1 MMRNKKKIVT
11 LLTAVAILSGGFAT
25 VGTLAACGNSG
36 GESGAAA
43 QPGATETTYVAHLGE
58 TYVLPEGAQSDT
70 VKDSK
75 GASVETALGRFTAV
89 DREGYTVTLSSGE
102 KKKIEVVDISAPVI
116 VTSYSVRY
124 VSVGDEIETP
134 DVTVDDEYK
143 TKDVSF
149 TAGWYCDGEAT
160 EDTVFAAGR
169 YEYRIEATDEAGNKA
184 EKTVVCKVVDDVLRL
199 DTVLSFDDECGEE
212 QIVNHNG
219 FNVEYTTEKRFNSE
233 EGSLRLTFNGNDSRE
248 PGFTVMNPAISDI
261 SDYTSLYF
269 SIYNDTDEQIMLYV
283 NWSGDGYMLKPG
295 VWNLVDVKDVSSL
308 LVSPTE
314 LIDENMTLENINGM
328 FFLFVAI
335 NDGKLNALPFGDLYI
350 SAVRGIKS
358 LDPERVEDLL
368 KGYGEQTYDSIEKA
382 NENYDYVS
390 MLYDKLRPAQ
400 QANISEAYEEMAL
413 SHMSALIGFMS
424 GDISQT
430 NPSDLQ
436 SVIVELNKLSP
447 ELKAKVEGAA
457 TFEETYRRY
466 YADKYGIALEE
477 DKILYADSA
486 LIYEQTSLALNGS
499 SGPKFTSS
507 VDAETVYGNESA
519 SLRIDVKNQVA
530 WELKITVDFPMIANI
545 AGYTKVYFHVY
556 NDLDAAA
563 CAAFI
568 AYTSD
573 GQYFPLQDR
582 YYPVLKKG
590 EWTEVAF
597 YIEEQTSEEFLN
609 NITGLEIYIIDS
621 AWENHVYNGSLYF
634 GSMYGFRALSAEEI
648 NERLAALP
656 AKSELTETN
665 YKEIEELYLQ
675 YSNLESSER
684 DRVTNGDGLTE
695 LYSWVSLIKAGITP
709 TEDRIVYAE
718 NGYAVNQIYAEF
730 GSNSGAYVTTSFD
743 TTVKHGD
750 DEGSVR
756 IAFENAT
763 AWELDVYLRNVP
775 VLNIGKST
783 LSFYVYNDSEKD
795 WKMGFWYP
803 SAYSYYTTTL
813 KRQAWSSVT
822 INVDALFTESH
833 SGALK
838 GISDLTQLCMAI
850 YNSWDNETYDGAF
863 CFSSVELIRAE
874 TDPVTPE
881 PPATETT
888 ELTAEEINTRI
899 AALPQKSGLAET
911 NYAEVELLYAQYGN
925 LSAADKAKVTE
936 SAKLA
941 ELYGTVSLIK
951 AGITPTEDRIVYT
964 ENGYAVNQIY
974 AEFGSSSGATATTSF
989 DTTMKYGADEGSV
1002 KIACQNV
1009 TAWQLDIHLKN
1020 LPTVN
1025 IGKNSVC
1032 VYVYND
1038 TDHDWYMGYWYPSAY
1053 SYQKIVLTSKEWTK
1067 VTLSANLFAESH
1079 AGALTEIS
1087 DLTQFCMTIYNTW
1100 DNETYDGAFYFS
1112 SVELIV
1118 STNASASAL
1127 SYGEVGNVISPAALP
1142 AYKGKETSTD
1152 L

>member
-1 MMRNKKKIVT
+1 MMRNKKKIIT
-11 LLTAVAILSGGFAT
+11 LLTAATLLTGGFAA
-25 VGTLAACGNSG
+25 VGTLASCGKSG
-36 GESGAAA
+36 GALGGAV
-43 QPGATETTYVAHLGE
+43 QPGAAETTYVAHLGE
-58 TYVLPEGAQSDT
+58 TYVLPEGALPDT

-75 GASVETALGRFTAV
+75 GASVETALGRFTTV

-102 KKKIEVVDISAPVI
+102 KKRIEVVDISAPVI
-116 VTSYSVRY
+116 GTSYSVRY
-124 VSVGDEIETP
+124 VSIGDEIETP
-134 DVTVDDEYK
+134 EVTVDDEYK

-149 TAGWYCDGEAT
+149 TAGWYHDGEAT

-184 EKTVVCKVVDDVLRL
+184 EKTVVCKVVNDVLRL
-199 DTVLSFDDECGEE
+199 DTVVSFDDECGEE

-219 FNVEYTTEKRFNSE
+219 FNAEYTTEKSFDSE
-233 EGSLRLTFNGNDSRE
+233 EGSLRLTLNGNDSRE
-248 PGFTVMNPAISDI
+248 PSCTIMNPVISDI

-269 SIYNDTDEQIMLYV
+269 SIYNDTDEQIMLYI
-283 NWSGDGYMLKPG
+283 NWSGDGYTLKPG
-295 VWNLVDVKDVSSL
+295 VWNLIDVKEVSSL
-308 LVSPTE
+308 LASPTE

-358 LDPERVEDLL
+358 LEPETVESLL
-368 KGYGEQTYDSIEKA
+368 KGYGAETYDSIEKA
-382 NENYDYVS
+382 NENYDYIS
-390 MLYDKLRPAQ
+390 MLYNKLRPAQ
-400 QANISEAYEEMAL
+400 QAKISEAYEGMAL
-413 SHMSALIGFMS
+413 SHMSVLIGFMS
-424 GDISQT
+424 GDLSHT

-436 SVIVELNKLSP
+436 AVIAELNKLSP
-447 ELKAKVEGAA
+447 ELKAKIEGAA
-457 TFEETYRRY
+457 TFEENYRRY
-466 YADKYGIALEE
+466 YADKYGVALEE

-486 LIYEQTSLALNGS
+486 LIYEQTSLALNGL
-499 SGPKFTSS
+499 SGSKFTSS
-507 VDAETVYGNESA
+507 LDAETAYGSENA
-519 SLRIDVKNQVA
+519 SLRVDVKNQVA

-568 AYTSD
+568 AHTSD

-582 YYPVLKKG
+582 SYPVLKKG

-621 AWENHVYNGSLYF
+621 AWDNHVYNGTLYF

-648 NERLAALP
+648 NARLAALP
-656 AKSELTETN
+656 AKSELTETH

-675 YSNLESSER
+675 YSNLASSER
-684 DRVTNGDGLTE
+684 EKVTDGVGLTE
-695 LYSWVSLIKAGITP
+695 LYSWVSLIRAGITP
-709 TEDRIVYAE
+709 AEDRVVYAE

-743 TTVKHGD
+743 TDVKHGD

-763 AWELDVYLRNVP
+763 AWELDVYFRNVP
-775 VLNIGKST
+775 VLEIGKST
-783 LSFYVYNDSEKD
+783 LTFYVYNDSEKD

-822 INVDALFTESH
+822 INVETLFTESH

-838 GISDLTQLCMAI
+838 GISDLTQLCMVI

-863 CFSSVELIRAE
+863 CFSSVDLIWAE
-874 TDPVTPE
+874 SDPVTPE
-881 PPATETT
+881 PPASEPTG
-888 ELTAEEINTRI
+888 LSAEQINTRL
-899 AALPQKSGLAET
+899 AALPQKSGITET
-911 NYAEVELLYAQYGN
+911 NYAEIEYLYTQYGN
-925 LSAADKAKVTE
+925 LSDSDKAKVTE
-936 SAKLA
+936 SVRLT
-941 ELYGTVSLIK
+941 ELYGVVSLIK
-951 AGITPTEDRIVYT
+951 AGITPSDSRLVYT
-964 ENGYAVNQIY
+964 EKGYAVNQIY
-974 AEFGSSSGATATTSF
+974 AEFGSNSGATVTTSF
-989 DTTMKYGADEGSV
+989 DTTMKYGSDEGSV
-1002 KIACQNV
+1002 KVYCNNS
-1009 TAWQLDIHLKN
+1009 TAWQLDIYLKN
-1020 LPTVN
+1020 LPTAK

-1032 VYVYND
+1032 FYVYND

-1053 SYQKIVLTSKEWTK
+1053 SYQKILLTSKAWTK
-1067 VTLSANLFAESH
+1067 VTISVDLFAESH
-1079 AGALTEIS
+1079 AGAVTEIS
-1087 DLTQFCMTIYNTW
+1087 DLTQLRLTIYNTW
-1100 DNETYDGAFYFS
+1100 DSEAYNGAFYFS
-1112 SVELIV
+1112 SVELV
-1118 STNASASAL
+1118 GNASVAAVSSGA
-1127 SYGEVGNVISPAALP
+1127 VGDMNSPAALP